1 MLTLYFIL
9 VHTRRRSAA
18 PVKRKQRFGSPLAYG
33 DDDEDAADTPKP
45 KAASDIIRRIC
56 VVKSRQNPH
65 VTTTPIKEALRVGEI
80 YDVIDI
86 ETVNTC
92 SGSRQS
98 WSLKGVEDT
107 TLKRAFSCADL
118 GRFTVDD
125 DGGLNR
131 QDRSDMIKLSR
142 VAEEGSQ
149 NVVGSDNTIEK
160 TPDTDNLNPD
170 AKTFENPHQRDVCN
184 RSFTCKGGLK
194 QHRQLRTRA
203 KPHGCHACDKSFPTK
218 LRLQIHTRT
227 HTKEKPFL
235 CQKCGKSFSQI
246 GNLNTHIKTH
256 DDLRWPCDLCGKA
269 LCSKRTLENHRYTHD
284 RKSRVYRCRDCD
296 QMFSTARG
304 LGRHVKAHSASTSY
318 V

>member
-1 MLTLYFIL
+1 M
-9 VHTRRRSAA
+9 HTRRRSAA
-18 PVKRKQRFGSPLAYG
+18 PVKRKQRFGPPLAYG

-65 VTTTPIKEALRVGEI
+65 VAATPIKEALRAGEI

-107 TLKRAFSCADL
+107 PLKRAFSCTDL

-131 QDRSDMIKLSR
+131 QDRGDMIKLSR
-142 VAEEGSQ
+142 VVEEESK

-160 TPDTDNLNPD
+160 TPDADNLNPD
-170 AKTFENPHQRDVCN
+170 AKTFESPHQRDVCN

-194 QHRQLRTRA
+194 QRRQLRTRA

-218 LRLQIHTRT
+218 LRLQIHART

-235 CQKCGKSFSQI
+235 CQKCGRSFSQI
-246 GNLNTHIKTH
+246 GNLNSHIKTH
-256 DDLRWPCDLCGKA
+256 DDLRWRWPCDLCGKA
-269 LCSKRTLENHRYTHD
+269 LYSKRTLENHRYTHD
-284 RKSRVYRCRDCD
+284 RKSRVYRCRGCD

-304 LGRHVKAHSASTSY
+304 LGRHVKVHSASTSR